1 MEPPIPAQAGG
12 PGYTSQAVAFSRLI
26 CSFLN
31 KKRGRKARV
40 TAACRF
46 AQL

>member
-1 MEPPIPAQAGG
+1 MEPPVPAQAGG
-12 PGYTSQAVAFSRLI
+12 PGYTSQAAAFSRLV

-31 KKRGRKARV
+31 KKTGRKARV

>member
-12 PGYTSQAVAFSRLI
+12 PGYTSPAVAFSQLI

-31 KKRGRKARV
+31 KQRGRKARV